1 MAEVTV
7 KQLAESVGTPLDRLL
22 VQLKEAGLSQRKAD
36 EPVNDKD
43 KGILLSYLRQLHG
56 KGKQAGET
64 PARKK
69 IVLKRKSVSEIKVPP
84 TTRTVGRSKTVTVEV
99 RKKRTFVRGTAQ
111 AGKTETLTEDKGV
124 RERMEAAK
132 RDLHDQAKR
141 RQQELDETLRTEEE
155 ARAKEP
161 PPPPKPRRKP
171 APKAVA
177 PETGKEEPAA
187 KTPEKVIPETKK
199 GASEPK
205 KVVPEIVQ
213 PPSEKATSA
222 KSDSRRAR
230 GGAKRADRPKELHV
244 AAQKSGRRRKKGS
257 RRVAVRAAP
266 GAHTFQAPTEPVVRE
281 VSIPET
287 LTVGELAQKMS
298 VKAPE
303 VIRTLMNLGSMVTIN
318 QSIDQETAVVVVE
331 EMGHKVKLMRSDAL
345 EEEVLQASEEEGGEA
360 APRAPVVTVM
370 GHVDHGKTSL
380 LDYLRKSKVTSGEAG
395 GITQHIGAYKV
406 KTSKGEIA
414 FLDTPGHAAFTAMRA
429 RGAKATDIVILVVAA
444 DDGVMPQT
452 EEAIQHARAAEVPLV
467 VAVNKI
473 DRPDANPDKV
483 RQELSSREV
492 IPEDWGGDTMF
503 IDVSAITGEG
513 VDALLDAVLLQA
525 ELLEL
530 TARDKG
536 PATGIVVESRLDRG
550 RGAVA
555 TLLVQQGR
563 LLKGDVVLVGRE
575 FGRVRALLDENGR
588 DLREAGPSTPVEVLG
603 LSGPPGAGDSMVV
616 VADERKAR
624 ELATQRQTKYRESKF
639 ARQQASKLENMFA
652 QMGAGESSILPL
664 IIKADVQGSVEA
676 LNDAVTQLS
685 TDEVRISVVAS
696 GTGGINE
703 SDVNLAIA
711 SKAMMFGF
719 NVRAD
724 ATARRLIEAE
734 GISLNY
740 FSVIYDVIDTVK
752 QVASGMLSP
761 ELKEE
766 ITGIAEVR
774 DVFRARK
781 FGAIAGCMVTEGT
794 VKRSNP
800 IRVLRDNVVIY
811 EGELESLRRFQDD
824 VNEVKSGVE
833 CGIGVKNYNDIK
845 AGDQIEV
852 YERVEVE
859 RSL

>member
-22 VQLKEAGLSQRKAD
+22 EQLKEAGLSQCKAD
-36 EPVNDKD
+36 ESINEKD
-43 KGILLSYLRQLHG
+43 KGKLLSYLRQLHG
-56 KGKQAGET
+56 KDSPDGKT
-64 PARKK
+64 LVRKK

-99 RKKRTFVRGTAQ
+99 RKKRTFVRGATPA
-111 AGKTETLTEDKGV
+111 AGKPEVLQEDKGSL
-124 RERMEAAK
+124 ERMEAAK
-132 RDLHDQAKR
+132 RELHDQAKR
-141 RQQELDETLRTEEE
+141 RQQELDEKLRTEQE
-155 ARAKEP
+155 AREKE
-161 PPPPKPRRKP
+161 PPPKPRRKP
-171 APKAVA
+171 KPV
-177 PETGKEEPAA
+177 PEVVESKVVTE
-187 KTPEKVIPETKK
+187 TPEKAAPEVKPEIKK
-199 GASEPK
+199 AAP
-205 KVVPEIVQ
+205 KVVQ
-213 PPSEKATSA
+213 PAANKPASA
-222 KSDSRRAR
+222 KPDSRRAR
-230 GGAKRADRPKELHV
+230 GGAKRPDRPKELHV

-257 RRVAVRAAP
+257 RRVSVRAAVST
-266 GAHTFQAPTEPVVRE
+266 HTFQAPTEPVVRE

-318 QSIDQETAVVVVE
+318 QSINQETAVVVVE
-331 EMGHKVKLMRSDAL
+331 EMGHTAKLIRSDAL
-345 EEEVLQASEEEGGEA
+345 EEEVLQANVDEGGEE

-380 LDYLRKSKVTSGEAG
+380 LDYLRKTKVTSGEAG
-395 GITQHIGAYKV
+395 GITQHIGAYRV
-406 KTSKGEIA
+406 KTPKGDVA

-429 RGAKATDIVILVVAA
+429 RGAKATDIIILVVAA

-452 EEAIQHARAAEVPLV
+452 EEAIQHARAAGVPLV
-467 VAVNKI
+467 VAINKI

-483 RQELSSREV
+483 KQELSGREV

-503 IDVSAITGEG
+503 VNVSAITGEG

-530 TARDKG
+530 TARDQG
-536 PATGIVVESRLDRG
+536 PASGIVVEARLDRG

-563 LLKGDVVLVGRE
+563 LRKGDVVLVGRE
-575 FGRVRALLDENGR
+575 FGRVRALLNENGK

-603 LSGPPGAGDSMVV
+603 LSGPPGSGDSMVV
-616 VADERKAR
+616 VANERQAR

-652 QMGAGESSILPL
+652 QMGAGEVVILPL

-676 LNDAVTQLS
+676 LRDAVTQLS

-711 SKAMMFGF
+711 SKGMIFGF

-724 ATARRLIEAE
+724 AAARRLIEAE
-734 GISLNY
+734 AISLNY
-740 FSVIYDVIDTVK
+740 FSVIYDVIDLVK

-761 ELKEE
+761 VLKEE
-766 ITGIAEVR
+766 ITGVAEVR

-824 VNEVKSGVE
+824 VNDVKSGVE

>member
-7 KQLAESVGTPLDRLL
+7 KQLAESVGTPLERLL
-22 VQLKEAGLSQRKAD
+22 VQLKEAGLSQSKAE
-36 EPVNDKD
+36 EPINEKD
-43 KGILLSYLRQLHG
+43 KGKLLSYLRQLHG
-56 KGKQAGET
+56 KDSPDGKT
-64 PARKK
+64 LVRKK

-84 TTRTVGRSKTVTVEV
+84 TTRTAGRSKTVTVEV
-99 RKKRTFVRGTAQ
+99 RKKRTFVRDAAE
-111 AGKTETLTEDKGV
+111 AGKPEVLKEDKST
-124 RERMEAAK
+124 RERMEVAK
-132 RDLHDQAKR
+132 RELHDQAKR
-141 RQQELDETLRTEEE
+141 RQQELDEKLRDEQE

-171 APKAVA
+171 APKVEAPKTIKEAPAKIAEKSLPESKQVA
-177 PETGKEEPAA
+177 PKIAPPVAKKPA
-187 KTPEKVIPETKK
+187 
-199 GASEPK
+199 
-205 KVVPEIVQ
+205 
-213 PPSEKATSA
+213 
-222 KSDSRRAR
+222 SRRAR

-257 RRVAVRAAP
+257 RRIAVRAAVST
-266 GAHTFQAPTEPVVRE
+266 HTFQAPTEPVVRE

-331 EMGHKVKLMRSDAL
+331 EMGHKAKLIRSDAL
-345 EEEVLQASEEEGGEA
+345 EEEVLQAGVEDGGDEA
-360 APRAPVVTVM
+360 SRAPVVTVM

-380 LDYLRKSKVTSGEAG
+380 LDYLRKSKVTVGEAG
-395 GITQHIGAYKV
+395 GITQHIGAYRI
-406 KTSKGEIA
+406 KTPKGEIA

-429 RGAKATDIVILVVAA
+429 RGAKATDIIILVVAA

-452 EEAIQHARAAEVPLV
+452 EEAIQHARAAGVPLV
-467 VAVNKI
+467 VAINKI
-473 DRPDANPDKV
+473 DRADANPDKV
-483 RQELSSREV
+483 RQELSGREV

-503 IDVSAITGEG
+503 VNVSAITGEG
-513 VDALLDAVLLQA
+513 MDALLDAVLLQA

-530 TARDKG
+530 TARDQG
-536 PATGIVVESRLDRG
+536 PASGIVVEARLDRG

-563 LLKGDVVLVGRE
+563 LRKGDVVLVGRE
-575 FGRVRALLDENGR
+575 FGRVRALLDESGR
-588 DLREAGPSTPVEVLG
+588 DLHEAGPSTPVEVLG
-603 LSGPPGAGDSMVV
+603 LSGPPGAGDAMVV
-616 VADERKAR
+616 VANERKAR
-624 ELATQRQTKYRESKF
+624 ELAMQRQTRYRESKF
-639 ARQQASKLENMFA
+639 VRQQASKLENMFA
-652 QMGAGESSILPL
+652 QMGAGEVSILPL

-676 LNDAVTQLS
+676 LSDALTQLS
-685 TDEVRISVVAS
+685 TEEVTISVVAS

-711 SKAMMFGF
+711 SKAMIFGF

-724 ATARRLIEAE
+724 AAARRLIEAE
-734 GISLNY
+734 AISLNY
-740 FSVIYDVIDTVK
+740 FSVIYDVIDLVK

-761 ELKEE
+761 EVKEE
-766 ITGIAEVR
+766 ITGIAAVR

-852 YERVEVE
+852 YERVEME